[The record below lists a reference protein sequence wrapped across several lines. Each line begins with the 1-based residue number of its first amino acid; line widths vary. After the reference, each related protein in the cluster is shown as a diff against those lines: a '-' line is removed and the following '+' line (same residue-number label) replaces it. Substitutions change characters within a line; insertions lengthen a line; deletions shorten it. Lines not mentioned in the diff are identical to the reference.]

1 MSTPMRGMLRTLR
14 PTPTTRSFCPSAQR
28 TFITL
33 PGTEPQILT
42 EKRILPYKSSSLY
55 SLIADVDSYS
65 TFVPYCTSSRIT
77 KWSAPD
83 SNGKKWP
90 AEASL
95 TVGWAGVEER
105 FTSKLLCV
113 PGTIVEALSGD
124 AVTSIPESKVV
135 HHSETYHSPAAANG
149 IFQSLNTR
157 WSLKPFHYQPPSGQ
171 PQIDK
176 TEHEPRDQTEV
187 HLIIEF
193 QFANPLYTAL
203 SIAVAPQ
210 VAPKMIE
217 AFELRARKLLDGPG
231 AGTTDNKTSLG
242 HAVSAAKK
250 LGA

>member
-1 MSTPMRGMLRTLR
+1 MSTPIRGMLRTLR
-14 PTPTTRSFCPSAQR
+14 PTSAFRTIAPSTQR

-33 PGTEPQILT
+33 PGSEPQILT

-65 TFVPYCTSSRIT
+65 TFVPYCTSSVVT

-83 SNGKKWP
+83 STGNKWP
-90 AEASL
+90 AEANL
-95 TVGWAGVEER
+95 TVGWAGVEET

-113 PGTIVEALSGD
+113 PGTIVEALGGD
-124 AVTSIPESKVV
+124 AATSIPESKVP
-135 HHSETYHSPAAANG
+135 HHAETYHKSASANS

-157 WSLKPFHYQPPSGQ
+157 WSLKPFHYKPPTGQ
-171 PQIDK
+171 PQTDK
-176 TEHEPRDQTEV
+176 TEHDAREQTEV
-187 HLIIEF
+187 NLVIEF

-203 SIAVAPQ
+203 SKAVAPQ

-231 AGTTDNKTSLG
+231 AGRVDKKTSFG
-242 HAVSAAKK
+242 HAFDAAKK
-250 LGA
+250 MGA

>member
-1 MSTPMRGMLRTLR
+1 MSIPMRGMLRILR
-14 PTPTTRSFCPSAQR
+14 PTSAIRPLVPQTQR

-33 PGTEPQILT
+33 PGSEPQTLI

-65 TFVPYCTSSRIT
+65 TFVPYCTSSRVT

-83 SNGKKWP
+83 SDGNKWP
-90 AEASL
+90 AEADL
-95 TVGWAGVEER
+95 TVGWAGVEET

-113 PGTIVEALSGD
+113 PGTIVEALGGD
-124 AVTSIPESKVV
+124 AVTSIPESKLP
-135 HHSETYHSPAAANG
+135 HHSETYHTPATANG

-157 WSLKPFHYQPPSGQ
+157 WSLKPFHYQPPTGQ
-171 PQIDK
+171 PQTDK
-176 TEHEPRDQTEV
+176 TEHAAREQTEV
-187 HLIIEF
+187 HLTIEF

-203 SIAVAPQ
+203 SKAVAPQ

-231 AGTTDNKTSLG
+231 AGTVDNKTSFG
-242 HAVSAAKK
+242 HVVSAAKK